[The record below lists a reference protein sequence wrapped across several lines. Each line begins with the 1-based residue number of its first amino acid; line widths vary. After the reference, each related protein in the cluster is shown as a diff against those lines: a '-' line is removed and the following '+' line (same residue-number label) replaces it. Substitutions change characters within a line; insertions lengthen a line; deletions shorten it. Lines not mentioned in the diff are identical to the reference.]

1 MGRVDVTAGTIEYLE
16 EGAGPPVVLLHGLL
30 IDESVWDAVIP
41 LLPQGFRYIRPL
53 LPLGAHRIPMRSDAD
68 LSMTGQVNLLA
79 DFLEALD
86 LTDVTLVHSDWGGGL
101 FLTALGRDDRV
112 SRQII
117 LPCEAYENFP
127 PGLPGRL
134 LTVAIRIPGGIALAA
149 RQLRIGW
156 LRRLPFLYGQMVSRP
171 MSDEMM
177 RRWTEPYLRDKRIRR
192 DVLAYA
198 GAGYDRAQLVRWTE
212 ALAGFAGEALVLWS
226 PDNKLMPPEH
236 GRRLAELIPHAQ
248 YREVPG
254 AAVLSM
260 LDRPEVVADE
270 MGRFLTG
277 VPATGLPTDRG

>member
-1 MGRVDVTAGTIEYLE
+1 
-16 EGAGPPVVLLHGLL
+16 
-30 IDESVWDAVIP
+30 
-41 LLPQGFRYIRPL
+41 
-53 LPLGAHRIPMRSDAD
+53 
-68 LSMTGQVNLLA
+68 
-79 DFLEALD
+79 
-86 LTDVTLVHSDWGGGL
+86 
-101 FLTALGRDDRV
+101 
-112 SRQII
+112 
-117 LPCEAYENFP
+117 
-127 PGLPGRL
+127 
-134 LTVAIRIPGGIALAA
+134 
-149 RQLRIGW
+149 
-156 LRRLPFLYGQMVSRP
+156 

-226 PDNKLMPPEH
+226 PDNKVMPPEH